1 MKILIVPDSF
11 KGTLSSKE
19 VCACIEK
26 GIKQVD
32 KKCEIISLP
41 FSDGGEGFSD
51 CFKDICKGNT
61 LYTKCHNIYNQ
72 LIDGYITVFDKT
84 TVIECAVASGLL
96 AKKNVMRATSYG
108 TGELIRYAA
117 EQGFTDI
124 ILGLG
129 GSGCCDGGAGA
140 LTALGAAF
148 YDENYKKMSFPTGGD
163 LNYIF
168 GAGFTNCVKGLHF
181 TFACDVD
188 NTYYGKNGAAYV
200 FAPQKG
206 ANKTQVEELDEGLKR
221 LSAFLPN
228 DISDLKGGGAAGGI
242 CGGLYSVYGGEVKSG
257 FDILSEYA
265 GLEEKIKSAD
275 LIITGEGKTDE
286 QTLMGKLPFKI
297 SELAKKH
304 NKRSALISGVNE
316 GIELCDI
323 NVSIVDGAITPE
335 YAIEHAEELVI
346 KKAKL
351 LLQ

>member
-19 VCACIEK
+19 VCDCIEK
-26 GIKQVD
+26 GIK
-32 KKCEIISLP
+32 EIHPDFEISSLP

-51 CFKDICKGNT
+51 CFKNICKGNT

-72 LIDGYITVFDKT
+72 LIDGYITVFKNT
-84 TVIECAVASGLL
+84 AVIESAVASGLL
-96 AKKNVMRATSYG
+96 PKKNIMGASSYG

-140 LTALGAAF
+140 LTALGATF
-148 YDENYKKMSFPTGGD
+148 YDENYKKMAFPTGGD

-168 GAGFTNCVKGLHF
+168 GAGFTKCVKDINF

-221 LSAFLPN
+221 LSAFLPS
-228 DISDLKGGGAAGGI
+228 DISALKGGGAAGGI

-257 FDILSEYA
+257 FDILAEYSD
-265 GLEEKIKSAD
+265 LEEKIKGAD

-297 SELAKKH
+297 SELCKKH
-304 NKRSALISGVNE
+304 GKRSALISGINE
-316 GIELCDI
+316 EIDLCDI
-323 NVSIVDGAITPE
+323 NISIVDGEITPE
-335 YAIEHAEELVI
+335 YAIQNAEELLT